1 LFDVGLIGEML
12 VLFVGA
18 VVYGIAAFDCW
29 RS

>member
-1 LFDVGLIGEML
+1 MFDVALIGEML
-12 VLFVGA
+12 ILLVGA